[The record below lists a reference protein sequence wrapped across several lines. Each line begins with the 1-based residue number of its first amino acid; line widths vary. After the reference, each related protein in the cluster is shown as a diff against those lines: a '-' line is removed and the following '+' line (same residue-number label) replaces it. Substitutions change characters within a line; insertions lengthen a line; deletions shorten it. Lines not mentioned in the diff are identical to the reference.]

1 MGVPYVPVI
10 GLVGSNVLDNR
21 DDMIIQPDPFDPS
34 HSSVVARAYRPDVAL
49 LHGLKADRHG
59 NVFLGRESD
68 DVLLAEASRLVIVT
82 VESIVDRL
90 DDAEMMRAL
99 PSILVDTIVETT
111 YGAHP
116 AGCPGAYPADAG
128 HMARYLEAARDDA
141 SFHDYLHETVIEVPN
156 HDAYAESFVPA
167 EWKNSLATAHRSES
181 GRPA

>member
-68 DVLLAEASRLVIVT
+68 AVLLAAASRLGIVT

-90 DDAEMMRAL
+90 DHPHTTRAL
-99 PSILVDTIVETT
+99 PSVLV
-111 YGAHP
+111 AP
-116 AGCPGAYPADAG
+116 
-128 HMARYLEAARDDA
+128 RL
-141 SFHDYLHETVIEVPN
+141 
-156 HDAYAESFVPA
+156 
-167 EWKNSLATAHRSES
+167 
-181 GRPA
+181 